1 MRHRMQYFAAL
12 VVCLLF
18 ASVAHAQWS
27 SNPMVNLGLAIKR
40 KGNDQVQPK
49 VKPLANGSWWVS
61 WFDSDPSTP
70 PPIGYDVYIQ
80 LLAPNGDQQ
89 FRQNGLLVAD
99 LSNSSTEDYGLDFD
113 TQGNALLAFLDT
125 REGPNQQVT
134 AAKISQ
140 KGVAGWGTRG
150 VQLTNNFASNNDPK
164 IAGTTDGGAVV
175 GWTSNNVVVLQ
186 KLSPLGKTV
195 WGAAAVLGA
204 SGYDYVLSDLHAAD
218 NGSVIGSIVRNKG
231 FGSPNNLLAFKL
243 SSAGK
248 PLWGTSPV
256 VVYDAGSLQFGNFPY
271 FVPDGSGGAV
281 FGWYSSTPT
290 LQVFAQH
297 ILSDGS
303 LAFPPNGSVGSMN
316 TVNVRVSPSVTY
328 DATSGNTF
336 LFWTEEDSFQALNG
350 VSGQE
355 FDSSGNLLWGDDGLT
370 IVPLGSDQQIFVK
383 TVLTGQGPLVY
394 WVDSPSFTTG
404 TLEAIEL
411 SEAGGTVCAEFPVS
425 NISAE
430 KDGLSAGIT
439 PAGLSAVAWQDYRNS
454 NSQIYIQN
462 VNPNCSLG
470 Q

>member
-1 MRHRMQYFAAL
+1 MKHRIQCF
-12 VVCLLF
+12 VVLAVGMLF
-18 ASVAHAQWS
+18 ASAAHAQWS

-49 VKPLANGSWWVS
+49 VRPLANGSWWVS
-61 WFDSDPSTP
+61 WFDSDPSAP
-70 PPIGYDVYIQ
+70 PPVGYDVYIQ

-89 FRQNGLLVAD
+89 FKQNGLLVAA

-140 KGVAGWGTRG
+140 AGVAGWSQHG
-150 VQLTNNFASNNDPK
+150 VQLTNNLASNNDPK
-164 IAGTTDGGAVV
+164 IAGTNDGAAVV

-186 KLSPLGKTV
+186 KLSPLGV
-195 WGAAAVLGA
+195 PLWGSGVVLGA
-204 SGYDYVLSDLHAAD
+204 SGYDYVLADLHAAD
-218 NGSVIGSIVRNKG
+218 NGSVIASVVRNMG
-231 FGSPNNLLAFKL
+231 FGSANNLLAFKL
-243 SSAGK
+243 SSTGK
-248 PLWGTSPV
+248 PLWGTGPV
-256 VVYDAGSLQFGNFPY
+256 IVYDGGSLQFGEFPY

-281 FGWYSSTPT
+281 FGWYSSSPT

-297 ILSDGS
+297 ILSDGTP
-303 LAFPPNGSVGSMN
+303 AFPPNGSAGSMN
-316 TVNVRVSPSVTY
+316 AADVRVSPSVAY
-328 DATSGNTF
+328 DATSGETF
-336 LFWTEEDSFQALNG
+336 LFWTEEDSFQVLNG

-370 IVPLGSDQQIFVK
+370 IVPLGSDQQIFVR
-383 TVLTGQGPLVY
+383 TVLASQGPLVY

-411 SEAGGTVCAEFPVS
+411 SAAGGTVCAQFPVS
-425 NISAE
+425 SFSAE

-439 PAGLSAVAWQDYRNS
+439 AAGLSAVAWQDYRS
-454 NSQIYIQN
+454 GNSQIYIQN
-462 VNPNCSLG
+462 VNSNCSLG